1 MGYAALMV
9 HAEPDDA
16 AEPRIRLAA
25 DLADRFEAALVGF
38 AGGEV
43 MPPPVTAPIFGAA
56 VAVEVLEAEQR
67 RVEAGLRAAHERF
80 RAIAGQD
87 GRRTG
92 WRSFLDRPAAALA
105 REARAADLLV
115 VGRNGEAFGLE
126 RHQTIDP
133 GDLLMR
139 AGRPI
144 LVVPTGVAVLEA
156 RRVLVAWKDTREA
169 RRAVADA
176 LPFLVDADEVLVV
189 EAAVPDDPGDRGAAT
204 RRTDDVASWLGRH
217 GATARSQ
224 VLEPRDGR
232 AVAEELLRA
241 AECHG
246 ADLIVAGGYGH
257 ARLREWAFGGVTRDL
272 LVRCPVCCLLSH

>member
-9 HAEPDDA
+9 HVEPDDA

-25 DLADRFEAALVGF
+25 DLADRFEAALIGF
-38 AGGEV
+38 AGATV
-43 MPPPVTAPIFGAA
+43 MPPPVTAPVLGPG

-80 RAIAGQD
+80 RTIAERD

-92 WRSFLDRPAAALA
+92 WRSFLDHPAAALA
-105 REARAADLLV
+105 REARAADLLIG
-115 VGRNGEAFGLE
+115 GRGGGAFGLG
-126 RHQTIDP
+126 RDQTVDA

-139 AGRPI
+139 AGRPV
-144 LVVPTGVAVLEA
+144 LVVPPGVAVLEA

-176 LPFLVDADEVLVV
+176 LPLLADAEEVLVV
-189 EAAVPDDPGDRGAAT
+189 EAVPDEAGDREAAT
-204 RRTDDVASWLGRH
+204 RRTGDVAALLERH
-217 GATARSQ
+217 GATARGET
-224 VLEPRDGR
+224 LESHAGR
-232 AVAEELLRA
+232 AVADALLRA
-241 AECHG
+241 AERHG
-246 ADLIVAGGYGH
+246 ADLVVAGGYGH

-272 LVRCPVCCLLSH
+272 LARCPVCCLLSH